1 MGIGEAKA
9 FVEDESLSAV
19 CESWE
24 LEKKKRKKR
33 NRKLESWEKKY
44 YFNISGSK
52 KLVFFFSLS
61 TQLKEAASRNSKAK
75 IFNFI
80 FTITVYFL
88 YLDKIKIAI

>member
-1 MGIGEAKA
+1 MRA
-9 FVEDESLSAV
+9 ESLRRRKERKEI
-19 CESWE
+19 ESWRAE
-24 LEKKKRKKR
+24 RR
-33 NRKLESWEKKY
+33 NIIL
-44 YFNISGSK
+44 I
-52 KLVFFFSLS
+52 LVGVKNWFFFFSLS